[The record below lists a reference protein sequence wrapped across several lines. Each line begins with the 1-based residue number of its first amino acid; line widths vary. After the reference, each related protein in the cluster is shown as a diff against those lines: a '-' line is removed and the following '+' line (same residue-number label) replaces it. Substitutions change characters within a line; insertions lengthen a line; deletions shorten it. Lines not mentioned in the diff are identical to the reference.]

1 VAQEAGRHQIL
12 CRGGATPANTGLRF
26 AADIENR
33 RHKVRDFPLPQGIS
47 FPHDDADALAAHSC
61 GIGEAASGLDA
72 APKREHDADAS
83 GLNPKF
89 VTEGAATYRELRK
102 RAVCSS
108 GV

>member
-1 VAQEAGRHQIL
+1 MPQSGLWRKKL
-12 CRGGATPANTGLRF
+12 GAIKFSAAAARRLPIRAFGLPA
-26 AADIENR
+26 
-33 RHKVRDFPLPQGIS
+33 IS
-47 FPHDDADALAAHSC
+47 FPDDCRDALAAHSC

-72 APKREHDADAS
+72 APKREHDADTS

-102 RAVCSS
+102 RAICSS